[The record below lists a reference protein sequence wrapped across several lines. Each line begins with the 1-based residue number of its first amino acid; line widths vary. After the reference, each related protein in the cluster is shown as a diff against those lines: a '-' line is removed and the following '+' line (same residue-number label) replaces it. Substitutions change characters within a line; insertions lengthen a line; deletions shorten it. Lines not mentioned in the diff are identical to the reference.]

1 MLLPS
6 DLKSEIE
13 QLKILIRDLSIETS
27 TALQRIQNDL
37 NRKIQTV
44 EGTVD
49 TLKDAVSDVS
59 MQAVY
64 LEDRISGIR
73 KNVEMTSDK
82 IDEFNVY
89 SFMDPQDAGIE
100 IEEEELV
107 PISEIEEV
115 TIVESGFTAPLPK
128 KDSEPEQNDIQPDGS
143 ESASQSSEDEQEP
156 SSYWWD
162 GMAEEVIACELVGM
176 IDTYIDAHGPIM
188 NNQVIAKVYPKAL
201 EITPKIKRE
210 VKKVLGD
217 NDDINEHVIDKFRR
231 LYHKG
236 GDGDEEYERYLS
248 EKTLRDR
255 TITVKLHQANEKWPP
270 LTVEA
275 RVDTGADRSS
285 IDEMLA
291 EALGWDIDGEKT
303 IKSVNGRKVREY
315 GRGLVTIEG
324 IKFHMITTY
333 ADRSKMS
340 HPVLIGHDVIA
351 DLNNNF

>member
-1 MLLPS
+1 MSDESSPWSRLGNSMLLPS

-89 SFMDPQDAGIE
+89 SFMDPKDAGIE

-248 EKTLRDR
+248 EKT
-255 TITVKLHQANEKWPP
+255 
-270 LTVEA
+270 
-275 RVDTGADRSS
+275 SS
-285 IDEMLA
+285 
-291 EALGWDIDGEKT
+291 
-303 IKSVNGRKVREY
+303 
-315 GRGLVTIEG
+315 
-324 IKFHMITTY
+324 
-333 ADRSKMS
+333 
-340 HPVLIGHDVIA
+340 
-351 DLNNNF
+351 

>member
-1 MLLPS
+1 MSDESSPWSRLGNSMLLPS

-217 NDDINEHVIDKFRR
+217 KR
-231 LYHKG
+231 L
-236 GDGDEEYERYLS
+236 
-248 EKTLRDR
+248 LRDR

-340 HPVLIGHDVIA
+340 HPVLIGHDVIV
-351 DLNNNF
+351 DLLTISEEE